1 MRDQAKWL
9 SLRVAALAA
18 VLLCGH
24 RLALHGQ
31 AAGTDSPAELGSP
44 PPVEIL
50 RVLTL
55 DNRVLAS
62 RLAMVY
68 LQSFELRP
76 GGNWHIADLDYGRVV
91 EWLELAQRLDPRSRY
106 PTLAAASVY
115 APVGTLEQARVMM
128 DFVERIFLHDPE
140 ERWDALAQVAVLAR
154 YRFRNLP
161 IALKYATSLAEHTAP
176 GMAPSWARQLS
187 LFLLRDM
194 GEQQAALALLEA
206 LVMEGEISDPAEIRF
221 LLERIGSPHTS
232 GANSRSQG
240 RVPKH

>member
-1 MRDQAKWL
+1 M
-9 SLRVAALAA
+9 AA

-24 RLALHGQ
+24 RLALHWQ
-31 AAGTDSPAELGSP
+31 TTAVDSPAELGSP
-44 PPVEIL
+44 PPAEIL

-106 PTLAAASVY
+106 PTLVAASVY

-128 DFVERIFLHDPE
+128 EFVESIFLRDPSN
-140 ERWDALAQVAVLAR
+140 RWDALARVALLAR
-154 YRFRNLP
+154 YRFGNLP
-161 IALKYATSLAEHTAP
+161 IALEYATSLAEHTAP
-176 GMAPSWARQLS
+176 GMAPPWARQLP

-206 LVMEGEISDPAEIRF
+206 LILEGALSDPAEIRF
-221 LLERIGSPHTS
+221 LLERIGVPDTS
-232 GANSRSQG
+232 EAFSRPEG
-240 RVPKH
+240 YEPEVLKDARAVPIKPQ